1 MTSRTAETVTGDAT
15 SVALVTELPDPVI
28 AGTVVLLWV
37 ASGLV
42 VARVMAARG
51 HEFRAVAGLAAT
63 MGPLFLPL
71 ALDHLRRRD
80 PFTRPVP
87 LRGELTEGKRTV
99 VVLNGPAER
108 AADVLPVLRRLEDP
122 GTLTLAVPVG
132 FSTLRAP
139 EHDVD
144 RRAAE
149 ARAHAAAALLA
160 DFDPVVVLAPG
171 TPADVVER
179 LAVDAEDIVLAVG
192 AFPTG
197 ARASADRLGAQVV
210 VVPPDGSR

>member
-15 SVALVTELPDPVI
+15 AVTLVTELPDPVV
-28 AGTVVLLWV
+28 AGVLGLLWV

-51 HEFRAVAGLAAT
+51 HEFRTVAGLAAM

-179 LAVDAEDIVLAVG
+179 MAVDAEDIVLAVG
-192 AFPTG
+192 AFPAG
-197 ARASADRLGAQVV
+197 ARASADRVGAQVV

>member
-1 MTSRTAETVTGDAT
+1 MTSPTADTVTGDVTA
-15 SVALVTELPDPVI
+15 VALVTDLPNPVV
-28 AGTVVLLWV
+28 AAVVVVLWV

-71 ALDHLRRRD
+71 ALDHLHRRD
-80 PFTRPVP
+80 PFTRPVS
-87 LRGELTEGKRTV
+87 LRGELVEGKRTV

-108 AADVLPVLRRLEDP
+108 AADVLPVLRRLDDP
-122 GTLTLAVPVG
+122 GTLMLAVPVG

-139 EHDVD
+139 DHDED

-179 LAVDAEDIVLAVG
+179 IAVHADDIVLAVG
-192 AFPTG
+192 AFG
-197 ARASADRLGAQVV
+197 AGAQASADKIGAQVV